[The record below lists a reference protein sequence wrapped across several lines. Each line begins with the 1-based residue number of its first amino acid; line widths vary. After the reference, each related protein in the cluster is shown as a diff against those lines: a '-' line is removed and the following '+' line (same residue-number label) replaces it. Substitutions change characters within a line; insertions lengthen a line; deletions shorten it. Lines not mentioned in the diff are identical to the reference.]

1 MDCRYLWVSK
11 PWSSEVSRMLAE
23 CGKVVEKHRTSKP
36 RESLGFF
43 RSCRYFMRKFPLQ
56 KQTKKKES
64 LPSSSPHT
72 SLWQGFIY
80 EVTPVTA
87 GSSNWRCSLQ
97 IVYFWLLCRDSW
109 RLLFAGRWES
119 QSPSSN
125 AKQANH
131 PTSQHAEEP
140 QHHVP
145 RSSGGRCRWIAV
157 AKSSVMCW
165 GSSFSN
171 SLHTIL
177 FSALYGS
184 LGMDRFQIP
193 SFLVL
198 R

>member
-1 MDCRYLWVSK
+1 MGCRYLWVSK
-11 PWSSEVSRMLAE
+11 PWSSEVSKNIWLPNHGNPGDFSEVADTS
-23 CGKVVEKHRTSKP
+23 CGNVLWNKWNKRKVCQVQVHA
-36 RESLGFF
+36 
-43 RSCRYFMRKFPLQ
+43 
-56 KQTKKKES
+56 
-64 LPSSSPHT
+64 PHFDRV
-72 SLWQGFIY
+72 FIY

-87 GSSNWRCSLQ
+87 GSSNWCCSLQ

-125 AKQANH
+125 TKQANH

-145 RSSGGRCRWIAV
+145 RSSGGRCRWIPV